1 MQISISALLHIS
13 FNLTVADVKEADSD
27 YFLYI
32 LLIKIVISEE
42 NLREKK
48 NLWFWMRLS
57 FRKLF
62 NVQIFNQNFSPVCAH
77 LLADCLLLLFH
88 NDESL
93 ISML

>member
-48 NLWFWMRLS
+48 NL
-57 FRKLF
+57 
-62 NVQIFNQNFSPVCAH
+62 
-77 LLADCLLLLFH
+77 
-88 NDESL
+88 
-93 ISML
+93 